1 MSSESS
7 GLVKAGEQSGLPSR
21 GSGEA
26 YVTIFDFGFIPQG
39 LALHDSLL
47 EHAGDFTLWV
57 VAMDE
62 PTTVF
67 LNSLGLPSL
76 RVLSLDEVET
86 ADLVEVK
93 STRSR
98 REYCWTLT
106 PFVFDF
112 VFERAPEVGRVTYVD
127 ADVFL
132 RTDPGFFFRS
142 LEASGKSVQI
152 TEHAFSADIDS
163 SAEHGKFC
171 VQFLTMNRDGSEAVR
186 SDWQGKC
193 LEWCFGRVEEGKF
206 GDQKY
211 LDEWPRDF
219 SESVHIFG
227 DRGRFLGPW
236 NASRFPFSESAVYHF
251 HQLRLDFQGTE
262 VSFGNYTLPSPLV
275 KNVYSPYIALLRE
288 KAKMMVSLGV
298 EPSSQISV
306 KTKRQKLASG
316 ISPVTDP
323 IYARLR
329 ALTARH

>member
-251 HQLRLDFQGTE
+251 HQLRLNYQKPKISYGSYPLPE
-262 VSFGNYTLPSPLV
+262 VLIR
-275 KNVYSPYIALLRE
+275 NVYGPYIRVLRE
-288 KAKMMVSLGV
+288 MANMCADSGFLP
-298 EPSSQISV
+298 EDQISS
-306 KTKRQKLASG
+306 KPLGRKLIAAMA
-316 ISPVTDP
+316 PLLDP
-323 IYARLR
+323 IYRR
-329 ALTARH
+329 VFRHRS